1 LRNDWVILFV
11 LHDPGDLLEEGV
23 RGFHQCFGF
32 RKWPIK
38 HDGNEHLS
46 SIFFEEGWFSSL
58 HLLQYCDCFIL
69 TQVSFPLF
77 NSSLS

>member
-11 LHDPGDLLEEGV
+11 LHDPGDRLDEGV
-23 RGFHQCFGF
+23 RSFYQCFGF
-32 RKWPIK
+32 REWPIK

-46 SIFFEEGWFSSL
+46 SIFFDEGWFSSL
-58 HLLQYCDCFIL
+58 HLFQDCNCFVL

-77 NSSLS
+77 YSSLR